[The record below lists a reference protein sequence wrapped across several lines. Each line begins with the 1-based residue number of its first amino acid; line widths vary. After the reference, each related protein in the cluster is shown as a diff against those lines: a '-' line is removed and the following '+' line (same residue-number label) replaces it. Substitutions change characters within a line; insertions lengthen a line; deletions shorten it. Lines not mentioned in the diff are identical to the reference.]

1 MYILVLDLMVYN
13 CLMDDKSPIFLGDV
27 FSVDKQLRVASF
39 GMKSNF
45 KYMKF
50 ILKLTSTNSKR
61 ETLRIKRYHRFF

>member
-1 MYILVLDLMVYN
+1 MYILVLDLN
-13 CLMDDKSPIFLGDV
+13 FDKIVSWSPIFLGDV